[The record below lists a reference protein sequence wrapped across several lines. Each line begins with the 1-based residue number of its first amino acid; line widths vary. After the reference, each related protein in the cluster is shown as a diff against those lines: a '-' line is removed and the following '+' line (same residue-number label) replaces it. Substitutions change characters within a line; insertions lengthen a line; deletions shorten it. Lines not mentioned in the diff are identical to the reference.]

1 MSIDMLKR
9 LAKQEKSA
17 AEIPEW
23 ASEKNASFRAYECI
37 NRLKELRV
45 KYIFLH
51 NRPKDF
57 IKKGDYQITASEV
70 AREISIAKTTLIVSS
85 TYSPSLKKYLAEVNE
100 ELEQLKD
107 RKLDGYKR
115 RQSGGVLQKKK
126 DEIAE
131 ELQKTRAKLD
141 EVTKRNAVAQ
151 VEAVLAALPLP
162 IKHQLGINV
171 KV

>member
-9 LAKQEKSA
+9 LAKQEKTTA
-17 AEIPEW
+17 KIPEW
-23 ASEKNASFRAYECI
+23 VSEKNASFRAYECI

-45 KYIFLH
+45 KYISLH
-51 NRPKDF
+51 SQPKDF
-57 IKKGDYQITASEV
+57 IKKGAYQITASEI

-85 TYSPSLKKYLAEVNE
+85 AYSSALKKYLAEVNE

-115 RQSGGVLQKKK
+115 RQSGGVRQRKK

-131 ELQKTRAKLD
+131 ELMKTRTKLD

-151 VEAVLAALPLP
+151 IEVVLAALPLP
-162 IKHQLGINV
+162 IKHQLGMSV